1 MIFEFAYWGI
11 LLGLAVLV
19 PAVLFFIYAK
29 RWKARR
35 ESTFVFSATSLI
47 AKHHPGWKARL
58 DPLMPLL
65 MIASLILLGIA
76 LARPQTQRPDEVD
89 VEGIDI
95 YLALDMSGSMTAID
109 LDKHELRELLR
120 VGKKPENRFES
131 AVDTL
136 RGFIKT
142 RHWDR
147 IGMVVFAKD
156 SFLQFPLTLDRSTI
170 LDMLGRLKLGDIDE
184 GGTAIGNA
192 LGRSVSG
199 LKDSDAKTKIV
210 ILITDGDRRGGNI
223 SPNQATEMAKQFGI
237 KIYPI
242 LVGRDGNA
250 LVPRGRDIFSNQITY
265 GETRF
270 PVNPKLLKEIA
281 KNTGGSYYRATDKK
295 GLQEDLHEILDQFE
309 KSRIRDATNVDPNEG
324 FRPFVILALLLVA
337 CVTILQHTVFRKFP

>member
-11 LLGLAVLV
+11 LLGLGVLV
-19 PAVLFFIYAK
+19 PVVLFFLYAK
-29 RWKARR
+29 AWKNRR

-47 AKHHPGWKARL
+47 ARHNPGWKATL
-58 DPLMPLL
+58 DPLMP
-65 MIASLILLGIA
+65 ILLIAALMLLGVA

-109 LDKHELRELLR
+109 LDKQELRELLR
-120 VGKKPENRFES
+120 VGKHPENRFES

-281 KNTGGSYYRATDKK
+281 KNAGGSYYRATDKK
-295 GLQEDLHEILDQFE
+295 GLQEDLHEILNQFE

-337 CVTILQHTVFRKFP
+337 LVTILQNTVFRKFP

>member
-1 MIFEFAYWGI
+1 MIFEFAYWGVLI
-11 LLGLAVLV
+11 GVGVLV
-19 PAVLFFIYAK
+19 PAILFFLYAK
-29 RWKARR
+29 RWRDRR
-35 ESTFVFSATSLI
+35 ESTFIFSAASLI
-47 AKHHPGWKARL
+47 ADHHPGWKARL
-58 DPLMPLL
+58 DPFLKLL
-65 MIASLILLGIA
+65 PIAALILLGIA

-109 LDKHELRELLR
+109 LDKSELRELLR
-120 VGKKPENRFES
+120 VGKQPENRFES

-142 RHWDR
+142 RRWDR

-170 LDMLGRLKLGDIDE
+170 LNMLGRLKLGDIDE

-250 LVPRGRDIFSNQITY
+250 LVPRGRDMFSNQITY

-281 KNTGGSYYRATDKK
+281 QNTGGTYYRATDKK
-295 GLQEDLHEILDQFE
+295 GLQEDLHEILDEFE

-337 CVTILQHTVFRKFP
+337 IATILQNTLFRKFP

>member
-1 MIFEFAYWGI
+1 MIFEFAYWGVLI
-11 LLGLAVLV
+11 GLVILV
-19 PAVLFFIYAK
+19 PLILFFLYAK
-29 RWKARR
+29 QWKERR
-35 ESTFVFSATSLI
+35 ESTFVFSAASLV
-47 AKHHPGWKARL
+47 AKHHPGWKAKL
-58 DPLMPLL
+58 DPFIKLL
-65 MIASLILLGIA
+65 PVASLILLGVA

-95 YLALDMSGSMTAID
+95 YLALDMSGSMAAID
-109 LDKHELRELLR
+109 LDKSELRELLR
-120 VGKKPENRFES
+120 VGKQPENRFES

-142 RHWDR
+142 RNWDR

-170 LDMLGRLKLGDIDE
+170 LSMLERLKLGDINE

-270 PVNPKLLKEIA
+270 PVNPELLKEIA
-281 KNTGGSYYRATDKK
+281 SNTGGSYYRATDKK
-295 GLQEDLHEILDQFE
+295 GLQEDLHEILNQFE

-324 FRPFVILALLLVA
+324 FRPFVILALFLASLA
-337 CVTILQHTVFRKFP
+337 IILQNTIFRKYP